1 MGLHVQLSS
10 SQGEREAGQLEEKG
24 RDLCQ
29 RPQIYPTER
38 KADNQTEKHSLQR
51 QKQKLKSSKT
61 NKKKKQSRVD
71 KIYFYYTVLGGE
83 GKAS

>member
-29 RPQIYPTER
+29 RPQIYPHREKGRQPDRKTQPTETE
-38 KADNQTEKHSLQR
+38 AETEK
-51 QKQKLKSSKT
+51 LK
-61 NKKKKQSRVD
+61 N
-71 KIYFYYTVLGGE
+71 
-83 GKAS
+83 